1 MTTFQESIKASAL
14 TKTMPYAVIFHSLLI
29 FGVGFGIHASTKT
42 KNATVLDIT
51 IVNTQSDDAPDEAD
65 LIAQVNQLASG
76 STDEKNRPRDLMS
89 SKNINALDGIAPL
102 ASTQTVLNTP
112 PVLKPLILT
121 TKGETFKRS
130 PKLDEQPDKKT
141 QKESSE
147 VAEET
152 LEEARLV
159 SEVAVEEADYS
170 KMPRVL
176 HLNSTN
182 TKGTIEASYIDQWAK
197 KIERIGTTNFPQ
209 EAIRLQQSGRLIV
222 IATLNKKGQI
232 VNTNVHKSSGSRLL
246 DNAALRIIK
255 IASPYSA
262 FPQEIRESFDQLEI
276 TRTFIFDTGY
286 KGLRTE

>member
-1 MTTFQESIKASAL
+1 MTTLQESIKASAL

-42 KNATVLDIT
+42 KNASVLDIT
-51 IVNTQSDDAPDEAD
+51 IVNTQSDSAPEKAD
-65 LIAQVNQLASG
+65 IIAQVNQVASG

-89 SKNINALDGIAPL
+89 SKNVNAPGGIAPL

-130 PKLDEQPDKKT
+130 PKLDEQPDKET
-141 QKESSE
+141 EEEATE

-159 SEVAVEEADYS
+159 SEVATEEADYS

-176 HLNSTN
+176 HLNSSN
-182 TKGTIEASYIDQWAK
+182 ASGRVEAAYIDQWAK

-209 EAIRLQQSGRLIV
+209 EAIRRQQSGKLIV
-222 IATLNKKGQI
+222 IATLNKKGQV
-232 VNTNVHKSSGSRLL
+232 VNASISKSSGARLL

-262 FPQEIRESFDQLEI
+262 FPQEIRESFDHLEI
-276 TRTFIFDTGY
+276 TRTFIFDTGHQ
-286 KGLRTE
+286 GLRTE